1 MRLSYDWDK
10 DEDGNPLVK
19 PISCGREEPEPLII
33 KFPSLREEAF
43 AITDHLA
50 QAHKKGFAWGD
61 MAVLCADVKSRD
73 LCGQVLASRK
83 LPMEN
88 RVSRGDF
95 NPSSNKMKLITM
107 KISKG
112 FEFPVVALPGVGQIS
127 AKGED
132 EQETARVFYVA
143 ATRAM
148 QRFVNGGGWGWGGE
162 AVTGVAI
169 L

>member
-1 MRLSYDWDK
+1 
-10 DEDGNPLVK
+10 
-19 PISCGREEPEPLII
+19 
-33 KFPSLREEAF
+33 
-43 AITDHLA
+43 
-50 QAHKKGFAWGD
+50 

-73 LCGQVLASRK
+73 LFGQVLASRK

-95 NPSSNKMKLITM
+95 DPSNNKMKLITM

-132 EQETARVFYVA
+132 EKETARVFYVA
-143 ATRAM
+143 ATRGM
-148 QRFVNGGGWGWGGE
+148 QRFVIGGGWGWGGE